1 MTLIRATV
9 RIQGMSNPVNR
20 PDILPGSTAPEPG
33 SALAEAL
40 EQAREHAIRVL
51 SDGFAYDALTE
62 DEFEWRLGQL
72 SLASSPA
79 EVRALIADL
88 PTPGTITRAPEYAPA
103 PPRSEERIRGI
114 MSEVRRDGAWRLPQR
129 LSVSAVMSSVRLD
142 LRQAV
147 IPAGCTIEVRA
158 IMANVMIV
166 VPPGL
171 PVDFDVSPVMGSA
184 RNDSASV
191 PAAFGAPLVHVR
203 GSAFM
208 AEVRV
213 RMRESRYQR

>member
-1 MTLIRATV
+1 M
-9 RIQGMSNPVNR
+9 NR
-20 PDILPGSTAPEPG
+20 PYVPAGSTTPELG
-33 SALAEAL
+33 SALAEAV

-72 SLASSPA
+72 SLANSPA
-79 EVRALIADL
+79 EVQALIADL
-88 PTPGTITRAPEYAPA
+88 PTPGAMTAQTYAGVPA
-103 PPRSEERIRGI
+103 RSEERIRGI
-114 MSEVRRDGAWRLPQR
+114 MSEVRRDGVWRLPQR
-129 LSVSAVMSSVRLD
+129 LMVSAVMSNVRLD

-147 IPAGCTIEVRA
+147 IPPGCTIEVRA
-158 IMANVMIV
+158 IMANVTIV
-166 VPPGL
+166 APPGL
-171 PVDFDVSPVMGSA
+171 AVDFDVSPIMGSA
-184 RNDSASV
+184 RNDSARV

-213 RMRESRYQR
+213 RMREVRYER

>member
-1 MTLIRATV
+1 
-9 RIQGMSNPVNR
+9 MSHPMNR
-20 PDILPGSTAPEPG
+20 PYVPTGSTAPEPG
-33 SALAEAL
+33 SALAAAL

-72 SLASSPA
+72 SLANSPV
-79 EVRALIADL
+79 EVQALIADL
-88 PTPGTITRAPEYAPA
+88 PAPGTTPA
-103 PPRSEERIRGI
+103 PGYSALPVRSEDRIRGV
-114 MSEVRRDGAWRLPQR
+114 MSEIRKDGVWRLPQR
-129 LSVSAVMSSVRLD
+129 LLVSAVMSSVRLD

-147 IPAGCTIEVRA
+147 IPPGCIIEVRA
-158 IMANVMIV
+158 IMGNVSII

-171 PVDFDVSPVMGSA
+171 PVEFDVSPFMGTA
-184 RNDSASV
+184 RNDSSRA

-203 GSAFM
+203 GTAFM

-213 RMRESRYQR
+213 RMRDTRY

>member
-1 MTLIRATV
+1 MNGPYVPTGDT
-9 RIQGMSNPVNR
+9 SS
-20 PDILPGSTAPEPG
+20 DPG
-33 SALAEAL
+33 SALAAAL

-72 SLASSPA
+72 SLANTPA
-79 EVRALIADL
+79 EVQTLIADL
-88 PTPGTITRAPEYAPA
+88 PAPGTPAPA
-103 PPRSEERIRGI
+103 SAAVPTRGYDRIRGV
-114 MSEVRRDGAWRLPQR
+114 MSEIRREGMWRLPQR
-129 LSVSAVMSSVRLD
+129 LRVSAVMSNVRLD

-147 IPAGCTIEVRA
+147 IPSGCLIEVKA
-158 IMANVMIV
+158 FMANVTIV

-171 PVDFDVSPVMGSA
+171 PVDFDVSPIMASA
-184 RNDSASV
+184 RNDSSRV
-191 PAAFGAPLVHVR
+191 PAAFGAPVVQVR

-213 RMRESRYQR
+213 RMRDSRYQR

>member
-1 MTLIRATV
+1 M
-9 RIQGMSNPVNR
+9 NR
-20 PDILPGSTAPEPG
+20 PYVPTGNTAPEPG
-33 SALAEAL
+33 SALAEAV

-72 SLASSPA
+72 SLANSPV
-79 EVRALIADL
+79 EVQALIADL
-88 PTPGTITRAPEYAPA
+88 PTPGVTAPTYSGGPA
-103 PPRSEERIRGI
+103 RSEERIRGI
-114 MSEVRRDGAWRLPQR
+114 MSEIRRDGVWRLPQR
-129 LSVSAVMSSVRLD
+129 LMVSAVMSNVRLD

-147 IPAGCTIEVRA
+147 IPPGCTIEVRA
-158 IMANVMIV
+158 IMANVTIL

-171 PVDFDVSPVMGSA
+171 PVDCDVSPIMGSA
-184 RNDSASV
+184 RNDSARV

-213 RMRESRYQR
+213 RMREARYQR